1 MFWTTQISK
10 RDLDWYR
17 DGRLA
22 RLSVRGLPLCDTFEF
37 GGIFSASAE
46 VDIDLRW
53 RATGRFR
60 RRGKGSAVEPT
71 SPAAFRGR
79 FARARCT
86 GTVKG
91 WETGF
96 AFRTGRLTS
105 DAFYAQIGR
114 ERNGVFL
121 D

>member
-1 MFWTTQISK
+1 MQIPS
-10 RDLDWYR
+10 RDLDWHR
-17 DGRLA
+17 DGRIA
-22 RLSVRGLPLCDTFEF
+22 RLSVKGLPLCDTFEF
-37 GGIFSASAE
+37 GGPLSISAA

-53 RATGRFR
+53 RASGPFE
-60 RRGKGSAVEPT
+60 RRGKGRSVEPT
-71 SPAAFRGR
+71 SPAAFQAR
-79 FARARCT
+79 FAPARCT
-86 GTVKG
+86 GSVRG

>member
-1 MFWTTQISK
+1 MHIPA
-10 RDLDWYR
+10 RDLDWHA
-17 DGRLA
+17 DGRIA
-22 RLSVRGLPLCDTFEF
+22 RLALRNLPLCDTFQF
-37 GGIFSASAE
+37 GGIFSTAAALN
-46 VDIDLRW
+46 IDLRW

-60 RRGKGSAVEPT
+60 RRGEGSDVAPD

-86 GTVKG
+86 GYVRG